1 MRIGGV
7 RLSVQHVRLLAQIVE
22 DAGFDD
28 TAQAL
33 ADGIKVQAMHAP
45 LTIAD
50 HEAILAALDGQLP
63 EWAGQASTR
72 APRAA
77 SAASAPGGT
86 VVSAADG

>member
-28 TAQAL
+28 TARAL

-50 HEAILAALDGQLP
+50 HEAILAALEGNCPSGLAKLRRELLEQQVLRQRR
-63 EWAGQASTR
+63 EGLS
-72 APRAA
+72 
-77 SAASAPGGT
+77 
-86 VVSAADG
+86 

>member
-33 ADGIKVQAMHAP
+33 ADGIRVQAMHAP

-50 HEAILAALDGQLP
+50 HEAILAALDANCPSGLAKLRRELLEQQVLRQRR
-63 EWAGQASTR
+63 EGLS
-72 APRAA
+72 
-77 SAASAPGGT
+77 
-86 VVSAADG
+86 